1 MLFNV
6 ISSAL
11 NPEYRIELLHMFK
24 GSCRMHRHFS
34 RLLGSS
40 RFMFAPK
47 VDQCLTM
54 LDELEAAFGGER
66 RTAQVIGPS
75 IITIR
80 SWKRRR
86 RMSVP
91 ARRIV
96 WLTWAVTLHSEEI
109 QTVDDLVTW
118 GKLRREARPEP
129 AEEWSI

>member
-1 MLFNV
+1 
-6 ISSAL
+6 
-11 NPEYRIELLHMFK
+11 
-24 GSCRMHRHFS
+24 
-34 RLLGSS
+34 
-40 RFMFAPK
+40 
-47 VDQCLTM
+47 M